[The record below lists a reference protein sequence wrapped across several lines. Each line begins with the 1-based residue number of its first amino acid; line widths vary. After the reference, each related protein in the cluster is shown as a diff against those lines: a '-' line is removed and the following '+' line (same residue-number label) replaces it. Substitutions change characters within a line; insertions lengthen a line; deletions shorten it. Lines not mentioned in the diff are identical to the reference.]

1 MVILF
6 DHSLPT
12 IIIIIII
19 ILLIICFW
27 KWLTYVLTQR
37 KKYPVLDYINGHFCW

>member
-12 IIIIIII
+12 IIIII
-19 ILLIICFW
+19 LLIICFW
-27 KWLTYVLTQR
+27 KWLTNVLTQR
-37 KKYPVLDYINGHFCW
+37 KKYPVLDYINGHFC